1 VNQVEE
7 FTDLEDKQPH
17 ESLTSDAMVKII
29 EKQKT
34 EEEIKETNANKLL

>member
-7 FTDLEDKQPH
+7 FTDLEDKPH